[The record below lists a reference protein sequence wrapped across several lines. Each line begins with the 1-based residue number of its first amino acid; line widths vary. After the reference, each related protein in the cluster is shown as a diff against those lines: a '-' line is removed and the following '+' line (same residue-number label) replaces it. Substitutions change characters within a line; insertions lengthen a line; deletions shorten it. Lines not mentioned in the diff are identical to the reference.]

1 MFCSWLLFL
10 KIRHILYS
18 NLVNSNSNN
27 AGTSKIEPSFTG
39 DTANAF
45 LTKDLVKRTLPGN
58 IKP

>member
-1 MFCSWLLFL
+1 MFSGKNVQLRS
-10 KIRHILYS
+10 I
-18 NLVNSNSNN
+18 NSNSNN